1 VELGATLI
9 RVVPGRACKAPSI
22 APTAKISRVE
32 EPLTAPSRAA
42 DSARHQLPPMATAPA
57 PCTLVRTIGRGVDLG
72 IPFLPTV
79 PALVGGRQPTASVV
93 GEVLAVAR
101 WVSQL
106 ITWALAAFF
115 IADFTGIVRKPLTAS
130 GGQGSVGAA
139 SRTHPVTALTGMGGA
154 NVEHGIAPS
163 GPEGR

>member
-1 VELGATLI
+1 
-9 RVVPGRACKAPSI
+9 
-22 APTAKISRVE
+22 
-32 EPLTAPSRAA
+32 
-42 DSARHQLPPMATAPA
+42 MATAPA
-57 PCTLVRTIGRGVDLG
+57 PCTLVQTIGRGVDLG

-130 GGQGSVGAA
+130 G
-139 SRTHPVTALTGMGGA
+139 
-154 NVEHGIAPS
+154 
-163 GPEGR
+163 EGRGVWGRPAGLIL